1 MGKCKLCNLNVAN
14 KTNTHVVPHFLIES
28 MINVEG
34 KKGRGRELSIAIGKG
49 VANEYFGESVLP
61 EKIEEF
67 LGKTTLTDEEVEKI
81 KEEQHH
87 FSVDYFF
94 CSDCENRFS
103 EIENIYSK
111 VKPVTQEDNTTLVS
125 IPTSLSFLFWS
136 SIIWRLSVTGI
147 SEFKIDSKEEK
158 KLRNILNLILTTNK
172 NQLIINCE
180 LHKTLIDKYAYILLK
195 VNGDPKTLPGMCFGN
210 PNLSMPYSFIL
221 NNYILLFYKNKKH
234 RNQIKQSFYGL
245 EKLYEHAPLNDI
257 FNNQE
262 LIQNISVNDY
272 KDCIDNFTKTQVDSF
287 LKVLKN
293 NLKDIHQKAF
303 GFKCDESLIN
313 QTIHKIVSDNPEI
326 VGGRYSKENII
337 STFIDTIKEQYLKEK
352 RDFKLQNY

>member
-1 MGKCKLCNLNVAN
+1 
-14 KTNTHVVPHFLIES
+14 
-28 MINVEG
+28 
-34 KKGRGRELSIAIGKG
+34 
-49 VANEYFGESVLP
+49 
-61 EKIEEF
+61 
-67 LGKTTLTDEEVEKI
+67 
-81 KEEQHH
+81 
-87 FSVDYFF
+87 
-94 CSDCENRFS
+94 
-103 EIENIYSK
+103 
-111 VKPVTQEDNTTLVS
+111 
-125 IPTSLSFLFWS
+125 
-136 SIIWRLSVTGI
+136 
-147 SEFKIDSKEEK
+147 
-158 KLRNILNLILTTNK
+158 
-172 NQLIINCE
+172 
-180 LHKTLIDKYAYILLK
+180 
-195 VNGDPKTLPGMCFGN
+195 
-210 PNLSMPYSFIL
+210 MPYSFIL

-337 STFIDTIKEQYLKEK
+337 RIQSFLLSRAMSIIRQAKIDKLRNEREKLNGITSNLFKTIK
-352 RDFKLQNY
+352 